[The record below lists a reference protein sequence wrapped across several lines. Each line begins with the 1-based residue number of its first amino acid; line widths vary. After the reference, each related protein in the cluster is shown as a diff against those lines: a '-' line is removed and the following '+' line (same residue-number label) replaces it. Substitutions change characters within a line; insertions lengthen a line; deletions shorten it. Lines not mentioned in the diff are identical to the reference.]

1 MIVSKKHT
9 LAPKW
14 AYLLL
19 LFIHFSFVG
28 QSQQNVSISDAPMS
42 PDASSVLD
50 VFSTSKGLLIP
61 RMTSVQRLAINNP
74 ANALMVFDTDS
85 SCFLFYR
92 STSSDWLSLC
102 DFTQGPSGPP
112 GDDGIHVQNATVNG
126 MGDLIVTLTDG
137 TIINAGYVVGP
148 DGAQGPQGI
157 QGDQGPIGLTG
168 PDGADGTDGADGAQG
183 PQGIQGEQGPIGLTG
198 PAGAD
203 GADGAQGP

>member
-1 MIVSKKHT
+1 
-9 LAPKW
+9 
-14 AYLLL
+14 
-19 LFIHFSFVG
+19 
-28 QSQQNVSISDAPMS
+28 
-42 PDASSVLD
+42 
-50 VFSTSKGLLIP
+50 
-61 RMTSVQRLAINNP
+61 MTSVQRLAINNP

-148 DGAQGPQGI
+148 DGAQGPQG
-157 QGDQGPIGLTG
+157 DT
-168 PDGADGTDGADGAQG
+168 GAQG
-183 PQGIQGEQGPIGLTG
+183 PQGDVGPTGPQGDAG
-198 PAGAD
+198 PAGPQGD
-203 GADGAQGP
+203 TGAQGPQGLRRTSWSIV

>member
-1 MIVSKKHT
+1 MIVSKKHI

-19 LFIHFSFVG
+19 LVIQFSFFG
-28 QSQQNVSISDAPMS
+28 HSQQNVSISDAPMT

-85 SCFLFYR
+85 SCFLFFR

-112 GDDGIHVQNATVNG
+112 GDDGIHVQNANVDGLGN
-126 MGDLIVTLTDG
+126 LIVTLTDG
-137 TIINAGYVVGP
+137 TIIDAGNVVGP
-148 DGAQGPQGI
+148 SGQPERMVQMELMA
-157 QGDQGPIGLTG
+157 
-168 PDGADGTDGADGAQG
+168 
-183 PQGIQGEQGPIGLTG
+183 
-198 PAGAD
+198 
-203 GADGAQGP
+203 